1 MKFWENRHLSS
12 IIMIIVIV
20 VSILLGSHRT
30 LMSMYNKTTVIF
42 YNGVDND
49 GYGIQSELDRMIDSS
64 SKLLSMA
71 SIYFIDSDIQLVDDA
86 TQALN
91 DLSDADSIKAKYQ
104 TYLIL
109 DTKISL
115 VYYALANYEL
125 TQVHQ
130 ISKTTLY
137 YDIAEVKEQIGHNEY
152 NTYTDEYNAALNNFP
167 ANILSKV
174 TFVSHIED
182 FR

>member
-1 MKFWENRHLSS
+1 MKFWENRRKSS
-12 IIMIIVIV
+12 IFMIV
-20 VSILLGSHRT
+20 VIIISIILGSHRT
-30 LMSMYNKTTVIF
+30 LISMYNNTAVIF

-64 SKLLSMA
+64 SNLLSMA
-71 SIYFIDSDIQLVDDA
+71 SLYFIDDDIQLVDDA
-86 TQALN
+86 SQALST
-91 DLSDADSIKAKYQ
+91 LSNTDGIKAKYQ
-104 TYLIL
+104 AYLDL

-115 VYYALANYEL
+115 VYYALANYDL

-130 ISKTTLY
+130 VSKTTLY

-152 NTYTDEYNAALNNFP
+152 NNYVDDYNAVLNNFP

-174 TFVSHIED
+174 TFISNVET